1 MSRRIILSL
10 IFLLTTFAAS
20 KAQTP
25 APRPRPVGPTTG
37 ASSSTLRIELPTPV
51 AETPVPMVESGRG
64 SLQTLSFVTPDANF
78 ERAVVKDAA
87 FSAESVTEHIQT
99 LADGNRFTRKSVAHI
114 YRDAAGRTRREHEM
128 TRRGSISAN
137 GEVPRLL
144 VINDPVGR
152 VNYVIE
158 TQTGT
163 VRKTQ
168 LPPPQVMEAFSKA
181 RGDNAPFSVLMPTS
195 AAHRRM
201 SETEDA
207 QPPARPV
214 KEKLPAQ
221 VIEGVLAE
229 GTRTT
234 LTIPA
239 GEFDNEQPLTIS
251 HEEWYAPELQ
261 MIVLMKHND
270 PRFGETLFRLTNIN
284 RSEPAAEL
292 FQLPPGYRVIDSR
305 QRELRG
311 PGEPPIMRRPLP

>member
-1 MSRRIILSL
+1 MPHRIISSL
-10 IFLLTTFAAS
+10 IFLFVSLAVANAQAP
-20 KAQTP
+20 AQTP
-25 APRPRPVGPTTG
+25 KPSGPPTG
-37 ASSSTLRIELPTPV
+37 ASSSTLRVELPTPV
-51 AETPVPMVESGRG
+51 AETPVPLVDVGRA

-78 ERAVVKDAA
+78 ERTVVKDAA
-87 FSAESVTEHIQT
+87 FSAESVTEHVQT

-114 YRDAAGRTRREHEM
+114 YRDAAGRTRREHEI
-128 TRRGSISAN
+128 TRRGSLSAS
-137 GEVPRLL
+137 GDVPLLL

-163 VRKTQ
+163 ARKTQ
-168 LPPPQVMEAFSKA
+168 LPPSQVMEAFSKA

-201 SETEDA
+201 SEADDA
-207 QPPARPV
+207 EPPAKPV

-251 HEEWYAPELQ
+251 HEEWYAPELH

-270 PRFGETLFRLTNIN
+270 PRFGETTFRLININ

-292 FQLPPGYRVIDSR
+292 FQLPPGYRVVDDR

-311 PGEPPIMRRPLP
+311 PGGPPIMRRPLP